1 MKLTIREACIED
13 AGAIRALNT
22 EEMGYDY
29 PLERTREKLA
39 LLINRETDKVY
50 VAVVGENIVGYVHA
64 NHYELLYAPAM
75 KNIMGIAVSGK
86 YRRCGIG
93 KALLES
99 VEQWATESGAEG
111 VRLVSG
117 GTRIGA
123 HQFYR
128 SMGYGEGRQQLN
140 FKKKL

>member
-1 MKLTIREACIED
+1 MKITIREACVED
-13 AGAIRALNT
+13 AEAIRVLNS

-29 PLERTREKLA
+29 PVEMTREKLA
-39 LLINRETDKVY
+39 LLINCETDRVY

-64 NHYELLYAPAM
+64 NHYELLYAPTM

-93 KALLES
+93 KALLEK
-99 VEQWATESGAEG
+99 VEQWAMESGTEG

-128 SMGYGEGRQQLN
+128 SMGYGEGREQLN